1 MNCAAYQDL
10 VAAHVDGV
18 LGPAERQEV
27 EQHLTSCASCQR
39 LFAEESRFHAAFAA
53 RRLIVSLPVEV
64 EQRLRLALAAESTPI
79 PSRPWRERLLALLW
93 QPRWAFGLAATA
105 LMIVLL
111 LPRLFP
117 AAPEPAWFTQA
128 LDSYHAATEGR
139 WSFTYH
145 TADPQEL
152 EAAFNRSGQLDFVT
166 HVLDLRPT
174 GYRIAGGQVVREKDH
189 PVAVV
194 LYQGEDG
201 PIVCIRQRGTTPP
214 MPPGSEGV
222 KGKYLYTRAGYTVS
236 CVQSAEHFCTLITRL
251 PREIFMRRLALAPA
265 S

>member
-1 MNCAAYQDL
+1 MNCEAYQDL
-10 VAAHVDGV
+10 VAAHVDGE

-39 LFAEESRFHAAFAA
+39 LFAEESRFRAAFAA
-53 RRLIVSLPVEV
+53 RRLIVPLPVEA
-64 EQRLRLALAAESTPI
+64 ERRLRLALAAESAPI
-79 PSRPWRERLLALLW
+79 PSWRERLSALLW
-93 QPRWAFGLAATA
+93 QPRLAFGLAATA
-105 LMIVLL
+105 LIIALL

-117 AAPEPAWFTQA
+117 PAPEPAWFTRA

-139 WSFTYH
+139 LSFTYR

-166 HVLDLRPT
+166 HVLDLRSA
-174 GYRIAGGQVVREKDH
+174 GYRIAGGQVVRENDH

-222 KGKYLYTRAGYTVS
+222 SGQYLYTRAGYTVS

-251 PREIFMRRLALAPA
+251 PREVLMRRLALMPA